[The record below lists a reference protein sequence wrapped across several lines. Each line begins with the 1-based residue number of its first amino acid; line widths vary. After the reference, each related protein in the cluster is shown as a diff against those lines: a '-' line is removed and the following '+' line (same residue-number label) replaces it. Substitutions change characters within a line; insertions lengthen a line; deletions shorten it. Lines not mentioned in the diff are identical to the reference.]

1 MKGPLV
7 LLIAAVLLVAYCMPL
22 AAADEEYEGSG
33 DVDVGEL
40 SDTRDEDGAGN
51 EGSGDTEGSG
61 AEEAGSGEG
70 WLEAKGSQA
79 WSHQRL
85 EDSQPIHWCQG
96 LCQNHTSLEVKL
108 DPQFHAHLLVTAAE
122 KMIHVEGEL

>member
-1 MKGPLV
+1 MGSLV
-7 LLIAAVLLVAYCMPL
+7 LLIATVLLVAYCMPL

-40 SDTRDEDGAGN
+40 GDTRDEDGAGN

-61 AEEAGSGEG
+61 TEEAGSGEG
-70 WLEAKGSQA
+70 WLQVKGSQA
-79 WSHQRL
+79 WSHQGL
-85 EDSQPIHWCQG
+85 EGSLPVHWCQD
-96 LCQNHTSLEVKL
+96 LCLNHTSHEIKL
-108 DPQFHAHLLVTAAE
+108 DPQIHQHLLVTAAE